1 MFHNLSLIFYLLISS
16 FRLSLSVLAIFT
28 LITHHQDRLETSSI
42 LVLLPFR
49 FPTMPPP
56 WVLASPTRLR
66 QGITART
73 LWGQT
78 YASTARALLRRY
90 STASPEANP
99 QSDSR
104 VLADPERPDLFYH
117 LLESP
122 SAVSTTN
129 HIFGLSFLNALRS
142 RDDARSPRIIG
153 YLPASEGGHTIEA
166 GLNDFKE
173 NRKLTIKLGGR
184 ALLML
189 LPDS

>member
-1 MFHNLSLIFYLLISS
+1 M
-16 FRLSLSVLAIFT
+16 FT
-28 LITHHQDRLETSSI
+28 LIVHHQDSLETSLI

-56 WVLASPTRLR
+56 WALASPTRLR

-73 LWGQT
+73 PWGQT
-78 YASTARALLRRY
+78 YASTARALPRRY
-90 STASPEANP
+90 STAPSEAKP

-104 VLADPERPDLFYH
+104 VLVDPERTDLFYH
-117 LLESP
+117 LLEPP

-129 HIFGLSFLNALRS
+129 YIFGLSFLNALRS
-142 RDDARSPRIIG
+142 RDDVRSPRIIG
-153 YLPASEGGHTIEA
+153 YLPASEGGHTVEA

-173 NRKLTIKLGGR
+173 NRKLTINLGGR